1 MQWTD
6 EEHLKDQQNCDQRI
20 KELAEDIKLVEEKA
34 GRLLDLYLEQKLE
47 ESVYKKKQIEFK
59 KPFVSL
65 RAAGLARATMPHR
78 QQNSISVGEPRVEL
92 GTSVLSGLRSNQLS
106 YTPASALILT
116 QKTIVLDLG
125 SGY

>member
-20 KELAEDIKLVEEKA
+20 KELAEDIKRVEEKA

-65 RAAGLARATMPHR
+65 HAFGRAWATMPASLK
-78 QQNSISVGEPRVEL
+78 NSSGVGEPRVEL

-106 YTPASALILT
+106 
-116 QKTIVLDLG
+116 
-125 SGY
+125 